1 MPDIPPGGRYE
12 MPDPKQMRVTVRV
25 PSDLVAEFERLA
37 VEEDRTLSAE
47 IRRLM
52 RLRVKASS
60 ESAGTLA

>member
-1 MPDIPPGGRYE
+1 